1 MLQQW
6 WSSDRLEVGLIDE
19 DVPPVVHVEDRRE
32 CVFAEGAE
40 CVLVDDQNRN
50 ADCDQQYSNRRQES
64 AGAAEVELGE
74 IDAPGAVVL
83 LEYQ

>member
-1 MLQQW
+1 MLQQR
-6 WSSDRLEVGLIDE
+6 WSSDRLEVGLINE
-19 DVPPVVHVEDRRE
+19 DVPPVVHVEDGRE

-40 CVLVDDQNRN
+40 CVLVDDQNRK
-50 ADCDQQYSNRRQES
+50 ADGDQQYRNGGEES